1 MSKLSVLVLTEIGVA
16 ENTNKIILEIRD
28 VLQDEILI
36 EEARFDLLVPRACLV
51 IEGTIELVQE

>member
-16 ENTNKIILEIRD
+16 ENTRSSSENTNKIILKIRD

-36 EEARFDLLVPRACLV
+36 EEARFDLLVPRACLARD
-51 IEGTIELVQE
+51 